1 MAIKDNRRN
10 SAAVQ
15 PASAG
20 GAGGGSGGVSAERAA
35 GVSGRRGCLALIEN
49 ALQHRPAAE
58 SWAFGRWPAWL
69 SVQ

>member
-20 GAGGGSGGVSAERAA
+20 GAGGGSGGVSAERLPAFPAA
-35 GVSGRRGCLALIEN
+35 MGKRPNL
-49 ALQHRPAAE
+49 PAAE

>member
-20 GAGGGSGGVSAERAA
+20 GAGGGSGGVSAERAPA
-35 GVSGRRGCLALIEN
+35 AMGKRPNL
-49 ALQHRPAAE
+49 PAAE

>member
-15 PASAG
+15 PVSAG
-20 GAGGGSGGVSAERAA
+20 GAGAETEAFPRNGLPAFPAA
-35 GVSGRRGCLALIEN
+35 MGKRPNL
-49 ALQHRPAAE
+49 PAAE